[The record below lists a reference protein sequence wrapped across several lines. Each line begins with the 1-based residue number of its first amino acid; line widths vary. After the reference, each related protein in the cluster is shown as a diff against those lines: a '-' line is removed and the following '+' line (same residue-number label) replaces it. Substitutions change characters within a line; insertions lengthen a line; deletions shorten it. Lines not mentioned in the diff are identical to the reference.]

1 LETSVRN
8 AQKTAVMAMFA
19 AMETAKDEPKRPEPQ
34 LLGKPSPRDIQLDP
48 LWLISRGAK
57 GRA

>member
-1 LETSVRN
+1 MRN

-19 AMETAKDEPKRPEPQ
+19 AMETAKDAPKRPEPQ
-34 LLGKPSPRDIQLDP
+34 ILAKPAARDIQVDP
-48 LWLISRGAK
+48 LWLLTRGAK